1 METNN
6 KPTLQA
12 IKMKQQ
18 QELILNEQIMNLL
31 DTKTQLMNE
40 IYQVEVDLEFIGY
53 TSDPLSSKELF
64 DELNKAGM
72 SLVPTEYMVSLEED
86 RIMLSIA
93 NSKILKLKEML
104 KLKKTKKLKK

>member
-12 IKMKQQ
+12 IKMKQE

-31 DTKTQLMNE
+31 DTKTQLMKE

-64 DELNKAGM
+64 DELNKAGL
-72 SLVPTEYMVSLEED
+72 SLVPTGEMVSLEED

>member
-1 METNN
+1 
-6 KPTLQA
+6 
-12 IKMKQQ
+12 
-18 QELILNEQIMNLL
+18 MNLL
-31 DTKTQLMNE
+31 DTKTQLMKE

-64 DELNKAGM
+64 DELFDELNKAGL
-72 SLVPTEYMVSLEED
+72 SLVPTGDMVSLEED